1 VARDGQV
8 VAYCCSSAKEGMRLR
23 TEFEKL
29 SRLVTAVVLACALT
43 LGAVVVGCPPDSG
56 SADEYILT
64 ISSTAGGTV
73 TTPGEGAF
81 EYPAGTVVQLAASAD
96 EAYEFRGWTG
106 DTGHIGDHNSAST
119 TITMEGN
126 YAVTAAFGE
135 QGEGGGGWP
144 IRP

>member
-8 VAYCCSSAKEGMRLR
+8 VAYYCSSAKERMRSR
-23 TEFEKL
+23 TELAEVG
-29 SRLVTAVVLACALT
+29 RLVTVVVFACALT
-43 LGAVVVGCPPDSG
+43 LGVVVVGCPPDSG
-56 SADEYILT
+56 SADEYTLT

-81 EYPAGTVVQLAASAD
+81 KYPAGTVVQLAASAD

-106 DTGHIGDHNSAST
+106 DTGQIGDHNSAST

-126 YAVTAAFGE
+126 YTVTAAFGE
-135 QGEGGGGWP
+135 QGEGGGP
-144 IRP
+144 FRH